1 MSETTTALSEA
12 IDAENAAIFTY
23 GVTTAFIGSSE
34 RRAVGEYV
42 AAHRV
47 RRDELITDLVAAGDT
62 PPTAAAGYTL
72 PVEVTDASSAAT
84 VLLDAEEECARAY
97 RAMAERVDAA
107 ALRRRAVDGLTD
119 SALRAA
125 HWRGALGQTPVTV
138 AFPGAATSS

>member
-1 MSETTTALSEA
+1 ALNSA

-23 GVTTAFIGSSE
+23 GVSTAFIGSGE
-34 RRAVGEYV
+34 RRAVGDFV

-47 RRDELITDLVAAGDT
+47 RRDELIADLLAAGGT
-62 PPTAAAGYTL
+62 PPIAAAGYTL
-72 PVEVTDASSAAT
+72 PVQITDPESATT

-97 RAMAERVDAA
+97 RAMAEQVDTAE
-107 ALRRRAVDGLTD
+107 LRRRAVDGLTD
-119 SALRAA
+119 SAVRAA